1 MKIEFRK
8 YKYSWFVVFCSAA
21 ILAIVACN
29 VWLLCCGRCVI
40 NDYLHVPPIGWVL
53 VVANLVAV
61 IILYF
66 VKRRNNNKP
75 GGDSCGVCR
84 TGLRDSWIYC
94 PNCGGERCACS
105 RIRRELV

>member
-40 NDYLHVPPIGWVL
+40 NDYLHIPPIGWGL
-53 VVANLVAV
+53 VAANLVAG
-61 IILYF
+61 IILYL
-66 VKRRNNNKP
+66 VKRRNNTKP
-75 GGDSCGVCR
+75 GGGGCGGCR
-84 TGLRDSWIYC
+84 TGMRDIWVYC
-94 PNCGGERCACS
+94 PNCGDERCT
-105 RIRRELV
+105 